1 MCFRIFTRALLLFF
15 SFSLSFLI
23 SSCSSPAPAKTDA
36 PGYLKHD
43 AVATETWLLVS
54 QAAAYHLTYTRTGD
68 TIKGKLMALNN
79 IDDQRDVNGSVKGN
93 QIQFTVSDQLNPPQE
108 FKGAISGDGQSISGP
123 CSFNG
128 NWGYKWSAT
137 NINEQF

>member
-1 MCFRIFTRALLLFF
+1 MRFRLFF
-15 SFSLSFLI
+15 VLFCLSLILT
-23 SSCSSPAPAKTDA
+23 SCSSPEPVKTDA

-54 QAAAYHLTYTRTGD
+54 REAAYHLTYTRTGD
-68 TIKGKLMALNN
+68 KIKGKLMALNN
-79 IDDQRDVNGSVKGN
+79 IDDQMSVDGTVKGN
-93 QIQFTVSDQLNPPQE
+93 KIQFTVTDQLNPPQE
-108 FKGAISGDGQSISGP
+108 FNGTISDDGQSISGP

-137 NINEQF
+137 NINDQF